1 MENEQIQEFCQ
12 EGLKISELKG
22 VQNGLSFLIGEKFR
36 RTFLQ
41 LKKAREKLQ
50 FLYPSEDESENH
62 PLNKGGRALKM
73 SYALAIQEHY
83 STPLEQV
90 KHFELF
96 LKTDDSSSSS
106 SGKLIFQ
113 SLSQLLWVSSG
124 SRSSW
129 SSTHALTSCWFVE
142 QSRTKFF
149 IRNTSTSI
157 GVIK

>member
-96 LKTDDSSSSS
+96 LKTFAVAIKNSFSKDDNKNYFESSPTLGTYDEDRSDSELDYA
-106 SGKLIFQ
+106 GVLLEAEEILTLEEMRKL
-113 SLSQLLWVSSG
+113 
-124 SRSSW
+124 
-129 SSTHALTSCWFVE
+129 
-142 QSRTKFF
+142 F
-149 IRNTSTSI
+149 I
-157 GVIK
+157 

>member
-96 LKTDDSSSSS
+96 LKTFAVAIKNSFSKDDIKNYFESSPTLGTYDEDRSDAELDYT
-106 SGKLIFQ
+106 GVLLEAEEILTLEEMRKL
-113 SLSQLLWVSSG
+113 
-124 SRSSW
+124 
-129 SSTHALTSCWFVE
+129 
-142 QSRTKFF
+142 F
-149 IRNTSTSI
+149 I
-157 GVIK
+157 

>member
-96 LKTDDSSSSS
+96 LKTFAVAIKNSFSKDDIKNYFESSPTIGTYDEDRSDSELDYT
-106 SGKLIFQ
+106 GVLLEAEEILTLEEMRKL
-113 SLSQLLWVSSG
+113 
-124 SRSSW
+124 
-129 SSTHALTSCWFVE
+129 
-142 QSRTKFF
+142 F
-149 IRNTSTSI
+149 I
-157 GVIK
+157 

>member
-62 PLNKGGRALKM
+62 PLNKGGRAMKM

-96 LKTDDSSSSS
+96 LKTFAVAIKNSFSKDDIKNYFESSPTLGTYDEDRSDSELDYT
-106 SGKLIFQ
+106 GVLLEAEEILTLEEMRKL
-113 SLSQLLWVSSG
+113 
-124 SRSSW
+124 
-129 SSTHALTSCWFVE
+129 
-142 QSRTKFF
+142 F
-149 IRNTSTSI
+149 I
-157 GVIK
+157 

>member
-41 LKKAREKLQ
+41 HKKAREKLQ

-96 LKTDDSSSSS
+96 LKTFAVAIKNSFSKDDIKNYFESSPTLGTYDEDRSDSELDYA
-106 SGKLIFQ
+106 GVLLEAEEILTLEEMRKL
-113 SLSQLLWVSSG
+113 
-124 SRSSW
+124 
-129 SSTHALTSCWFVE
+129 
-142 QSRTKFF
+142 F
-149 IRNTSTSI
+149 I
-157 GVIK
+157 

>member
-96 LKTDDSSSSS
+96 LKTFAVAIKNSFSKDDIKSYFESSPTLGTYDEDRSDSELDYA
-106 SGKLIFQ
+106 GVLLEAEEILTLEEMRKL
-113 SLSQLLWVSSG
+113 
-124 SRSSW
+124 
-129 SSTHALTSCWFVE
+129 
-142 QSRTKFF
+142 F
-149 IRNTSTSI
+149 I
-157 GVIK
+157 

>member
-96 LKTDDSSSSS
+96 LKTFAVAIKNSFSKEDIKNYFESSPTLGTYDEDRSDSELDYA
-106 SGKLIFQ
+106 GVLLEAEEILTLEEMRKL
-113 SLSQLLWVSSG
+113 
-124 SRSSW
+124 
-129 SSTHALTSCWFVE
+129 
-142 QSRTKFF
+142 F
-149 IRNTSTSI
+149 I
-157 GVIK
+157 

>member
-96 LKTDDSSSSS
+96 LKTFAVAIKNSFSKDDIKNYFESSPMLGTYEEDRSDSELDYT
-106 SGKLIFQ
+106 GVLLEAEEILTLEEMKKL
-113 SLSQLLWVSSG
+113 
-124 SRSSW
+124 
-129 SSTHALTSCWFVE
+129 
-142 QSRTKFF
+142 F
-149 IRNTSTSI
+149 I
-157 GVIK
+157 

>member
-96 LKTDDSSSSS
+96 LKTFAVAIKNSFSKDDIKNYFESSPTLGTYEEDRSDSELDYT
-106 SGKLIFQ
+106 GVLLEAEEILTLEEMKKL
-113 SLSQLLWVSSG
+113 
-124 SRSSW
+124 
-129 SSTHALTSCWFVE
+129 
-142 QSRTKFF
+142 F
-149 IRNTSTSI
+149 I
-157 GVIK
+157 

>member
-96 LKTDDSSSSS
+96 LKTFAVAIKNSFSKEDIKNYFESSPTLGTYDEDRSDSELDYT
-106 SGKLIFQ
+106 GVLLEAEEILTLEEMRKL
-113 SLSQLLWVSSG
+113 
-124 SRSSW
+124 
-129 SSTHALTSCWFVE
+129 
-142 QSRTKFF
+142 F
-149 IRNTSTSI
+149 I
-157 GVIK
+157 

>member
-96 LKTDDSSSSS
+96 LKTFAVAIKNSFSKDDIKNYFESSPTLGTYEEDRSDSELDYT
-106 SGKLIFQ
+106 GVLLEAEEILTLEEMRKL
-113 SLSQLLWVSSG
+113 
-124 SRSSW
+124 
-129 SSTHALTSCWFVE
+129 
-142 QSRTKFF
+142 F
-149 IRNTSTSI
+149 I
-157 GVIK
+157 

>member
-96 LKTDDSSSSS
+96 LKTFAVAIKNSFSKDDIKNYFESSPTLGTYEEDRSDSELDYT
-106 SGKLIFQ
+106 GVLLEAEEILTFEEMKKL
-113 SLSQLLWVSSG
+113 
-124 SRSSW
+124 
-129 SSTHALTSCWFVE
+129 
-142 QSRTKFF
+142 F
-149 IRNTSTSI
+149 I
-157 GVIK
+157 

>member
-96 LKTDDSSSSS
+96 LKTFAVAIKNSFSKDDIKNYFESSPTLGTYDEDRSDSELDYT
-106 SGKLIFQ
+106 GVLVEAEEILTLEEMKKL
-113 SLSQLLWVSSG
+113 
-124 SRSSW
+124 
-129 SSTHALTSCWFVE
+129 
-142 QSRTKFF
+142 F
-149 IRNTSTSI
+149 I
-157 GVIK
+157 

>member
-1 MENEQIQEFCQ
+1 MENEQIQELCQ

-96 LKTDDSSSSS
+96 LKTFAVAIKNSFSKDDIKNYFESSPTIGTYDEDRSDSELDYT
-106 SGKLIFQ
+106 GVLLEAEEILTLEEMRKL
-113 SLSQLLWVSSG
+113 
-124 SRSSW
+124 
-129 SSTHALTSCWFVE
+129 
-142 QSRTKFF
+142 F
-149 IRNTSTSI
+149 I
-157 GVIK
+157 

>member
-96 LKTDDSSSSS
+96 LKTFAVAIKNSFSKDDIKNYFESSPTLGTYDEDRSDSELDYT
-106 SGKLIFQ
+106 GVLLEAEEILTLEEMRKL
-113 SLSQLLWVSSG
+113 
-124 SRSSW
+124 
-129 SSTHALTSCWFVE
+129 
-142 QSRTKFF
+142 F
-149 IRNTSTSI
+149 I
-157 GVIK
+157 

>member
-62 PLNKGGRALKM
+62 PLNKGVRALKM
-73 SYALAIQEHY
+73 SYALATQEHY

-96 LKTDDSSSSS
+96 LKTFAVAIKNSFSKDDIKNYFESSPTLGTYEEDRSDSELDYT
-106 SGKLIFQ
+106 GVLLEAEEILTLEEMKKL
-113 SLSQLLWVSSG
+113 
-124 SRSSW
+124 
-129 SSTHALTSCWFVE
+129 
-142 QSRTKFF
+142 F
-149 IRNTSTSI
+149 I
-157 GVIK
+157 

>member
-50 FLYPSEDESENH
+50 FLYPNEDESENH

-96 LKTDDSSSSS
+96 LKTFAVAIKNSFSKDDIKNYFESSPTLGTYEEDRSDSELDYT
-106 SGKLIFQ
+106 GVLLEAEEILTLEEMKKL
-113 SLSQLLWVSSG
+113 
-124 SRSSW
+124 
-129 SSTHALTSCWFVE
+129 
-142 QSRTKFF
+142 F
-149 IRNTSTSI
+149 I
-157 GVIK
+157 

>member
-50 FLYPSEDESENH
+50 FLYPNEDESENH

-96 LKTDDSSSSS
+96 LKTFAVAIKNSFSKDDIKNYFESSPTLGTYDEDRSDSELDYT
-106 SGKLIFQ
+106 GVLLEAEEILTLEEMRKL
-113 SLSQLLWVSSG
+113 
-124 SRSSW
+124 
-129 SSTHALTSCWFVE
+129 
-142 QSRTKFF
+142 F
-149 IRNTSTSI
+149 I
-157 GVIK
+157 

>member
-22 VQNGLSFLIGEKFR
+22 VQNGLSFLIGEKFGR
-36 RTFLQ
+36 IFLQ

-50 FLYPSEDESENH
+50 FLYPCEDESENH

-90 KHFELF
+90 KHFEQF
-96 LKTDDSSSSS
+96 LKTFAVAIKNSFSEDDIKQYFESSP
-106 SGKLIFQ
+106 KLATYEED
-113 SLSQLLWVSSG
+113 LSNSELDYSEVLLE
-124 SRSSW
+124 
-129 SSTHALTSCWFVE
+129 AEEILTFE
-142 QSRTKFF
+142 EIKKLF
-149 IRNTSTSI
+149 I
-157 GVIK
+157 

>member
-96 LKTDDSSSSS
+96 LKTFAVAIKNSFSKDDIKNYFESSPTLGTYDEDRSDSELDYA
-106 SGKLIFQ
+106 GVLLEAEEILTLEEMRKL
-113 SLSQLLWVSSG
+113 
-124 SRSSW
+124 
-129 SSTHALTSCWFVE
+129 
-142 QSRTKFF
+142 F
-149 IRNTSTSI
+149 I
-157 GVIK
+157 

>member
-41 LKKAREKLQ
+41 LKKTREKLQ

-96 LKTDDSSSSS
+96 LKTFAVAIKNSFSKDDIKNYFESSPTLGTYEEDRSDSELDYT
-106 SGKLIFQ
+106 GVLLEAEEILTLEEMKKL
-113 SLSQLLWVSSG
+113 
-124 SRSSW
+124 
-129 SSTHALTSCWFVE
+129 
-142 QSRTKFF
+142 F
-149 IRNTSTSI
+149 I
-157 GVIK
+157 

>member
-1 MENEQIQEFCQ
+1 MENEQIQEFCE

-22 VQNGLSFLIGEKFR
+22 VQNGLSFLIGEKFGR
-36 RTFLQ
+36 IFLQ

-96 LKTDDSSSSS
+96 LKTFAVAIKNSCSIDDIICFFESSPTLGTYDEDRSDSELDYT
-106 SGKLIFQ
+106 GVLLEAEEILTLEEMRKL
-113 SLSQLLWVSSG
+113 
-124 SRSSW
+124 
-129 SSTHALTSCWFVE
+129 
-142 QSRTKFF
+142 F
-149 IRNTSTSI
+149 I
-157 GVIK
+157 

>member
-96 LKTDDSSSSS
+96 LKTFAVAIKNSFSKDDIKNYFESSPTLGTYDEDRSDSELDYT
-106 SGKLIFQ
+106 GVLLEAEEILTLEEMKKL
-113 SLSQLLWVSSG
+113 
-124 SRSSW
+124 
-129 SSTHALTSCWFVE
+129 
-142 QSRTKFF
+142 F
-149 IRNTSTSI
+149 I
-157 GVIK
+157 

>member
-96 LKTDDSSSSS
+96 LKTFAVAIKNSFSKDDIKKYFESSPTLGTYEEDGSDSELDYT
-106 SGKLIFQ
+106 GVLLEAEEILTLEEIKKLFM
-113 SLSQLLWVSSG
+113 
-124 SRSSW
+124 
-129 SSTHALTSCWFVE
+129 
-142 QSRTKFF
+142 
-149 IRNTSTSI
+149 
-157 GVIK
+157 